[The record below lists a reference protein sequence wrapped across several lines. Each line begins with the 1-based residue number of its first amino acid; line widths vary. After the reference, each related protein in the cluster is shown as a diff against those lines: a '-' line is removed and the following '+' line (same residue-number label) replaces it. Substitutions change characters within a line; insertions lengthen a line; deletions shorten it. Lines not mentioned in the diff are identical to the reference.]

1 MRLREPAQAPALADL
16 LVGHGQE
23 HELARGRETLAL
35 ERREG
40 DGGRRHL
47 SLHVERAASPDLVV
61 HEIAGPRVSLPL
73 RRVREHRVRV
83 REERQ
88 RRPVAAAKT
97 RDDVRP
103 LRLARV
109 ELDLDPVPRE
119 VVAEHLG
126 GADLVPRRVDRLRAD
141 QRLQERRDLIAERSA
156 RGQVI
161 LTPLP
166 LRRRFCLR
174 QRRQL
179 VADLPELGIGRLR
192 HEPAEQLDRRPLR
205 PDDAVAD
212 DPRDDLVVAHAP
224 QLGLL
229 VELHERLREL
239 VELLVLAPL
248 DVELRE
254 REARLAASGVEG
266 LAESREDPAQLGPPR
281 RVEAGAVPEH
291 LPDLLVLPGR
301 HVLEHLELRDQEA
314 NAEDRAPE
322 KTKGAPQ
329 VALLDQADRL
339 VGVVPRELQPQ
350 LGRLV
355 RHLEEQLVAVDP
367 LLGGLLESEELLG
380 REVALV
386 VRAGVSWQDRT
397 GVILGLGAASR
408 HALSILRAWP
418 TSSARRRAS
427 ARRRTPRSRCVCG
440 RSRSTSWSA
449 SSTCSAR
456 ARPCASRSRRTGRP
470 R

>member
-1 MRLREPAQAPALADL
+1 MCERNAS
-16 LVGHGQE
+16 VGPSPP
-23 HELARGRETLAL
+23 
-35 ERREG
+35 RR
-40 DGGRRHL
+40 
-47 SLHVERAASPDLVV
+47 RATTF
-61 HEIAGPRVSLPL
+61 G
-73 RRVREHRVRV
+73 
-83 REERQ
+83 
-88 RRPVAAAKT
+88 
-97 RDDVRP
+97 P

-126 GADLVPRRVDRLRAD
+126 GADLVPRRVDRLSAD
-141 QRLQERRDLIAERSA
+141 QRLQQRRDLIAEA
-156 RGQVI
+156 RHS
-161 LTPLP
+161 
-166 LRRRFCLR
+166 RRRFCLG

-239 VELLVLAPL
+239 VQLLVLAPL

-266 LAESREDPAQLGPPR
+266 LAEPREDPAQLGPPR

-329 VALLDQADRL
+329 VALLDQPDRL

-367 LLGGLLESEELLG
+367 LLGGLLEA
-380 REVALV
+380 R
-386 VRAGVSWQDRT
+386 
-397 GVILGLGAASR
+397 
-408 HALSILRAWP
+408 
-418 TSSARRRAS
+418 SSSVER
-427 ARRRTPRSRCVCG
+427 
-440 RSRSTSWSA
+440 
-449 SSTCSAR
+449 
-456 ARPCASRSRRTGRP
+456 
-470 R
+470 